1 MELDEFF
8 DVQTCS
14 SPSTSA
20 TDSESNNSIISSQ
33 STENCESIIQALFPS
48 EDTIKNYLSLDQDN
62 NSDDSNKQSI
72 NSSNTTNSD
81 KYRLLN
87 EINHQFEPMQ
97 LEYDYLSS
105 QSLLSTSVYPDQTS
119 DDFHSDFNLVP
130 LDAIDYGN
138 SVDLYGCHHDGQWL
152 QGTESN
158 PQSTYNEL
166 MKIKGN
172 TLLLARM
179 GYKFAVTLNTDN
191 DKVKELWNP
200 KVGQKIL
207 SAFYSPLGLKGNY
220 LSTQVSLDQFESF
233 ILTQSINAFED
244 RTIEPSNF
252 TMKAVLAPSPAQFV
266 STCKRIKSFKKLS
279 NIDKIVLLSNTMF
292 EFISWKAVFYYNRSI
307 DGWMIHET
315 GSIYERRDCFIWS
328 RAFHDATIQAIEKLP
343 DKWRENINID
353 VLISLIIIF
362 NPDQPGLKYK
372 EVVRQEQ
379 YLYIYLLQRYLES
392 VCESPC
398 DVSENLYRLMVAAE
412 RCKGLGR
419 ILSKVIE
426 QFEIGST
433 RLLHNWIVSR
443 INS

>member
-8 DVQTCS
+8 DVHVDVQTCS
-14 SPSTSA
+14 SPSTGA
-20 TDSESNNSIISSQ
+20 TDSESNNSIISTQ

-138 SVDLYGCHHDGQWL
+138 SLDLYGCHHDGQWL

-252 TMKAVLAPSPAQFV
+252 KMKAVLAPSPAQFV

-279 NIDKIVLLSNTMF
+279 NIDKIALLSNTMF
-292 EFISWKAVFYYNRSI
+292 EFVSWKAVFYYNRSI
-307 DGWMIHET
+307 DGWMV
-315 GSIYERRDCFIWS
+315 SL
-328 RAFHDATIQAIEKLP
+328 AIFCIL
-343 DKWRENINID
+343 INCL
-353 VLISLIIIF
+353 VLWTV
-362 NPDQPGLKYK
+362 
-372 EVVRQEQ
+372 E
-379 YLYIYLLQRYLES
+379 
-392 VCESPC
+392 
-398 DVSENLYRLMVAAE
+398 
-412 RCKGLGR
+412 
-419 ILSKVIE
+419 
-426 QFEIGST
+426 
-433 RLLHNWIVSR
+433 SR
-443 INS
+443 ISINMYH